1 MTAPPPTK
9 IIAVHVNY
17 RSRAQQRGQ
26 SPKVPSYFMKPVSSL
41 GRTGDPVVKPRGTQL
56 LGIEGEIAAII
67 GRRARHVTPE
77 EGLSHVGWFAPAN
90 DVGLFDMRWADRGSN
105 LFSKGQDGYTP
116 IGPAIAAE
124 LVDPAAMTLRT
135 RVNGELVQ
143 EDSSA
148 NLIFPFGMLVADLSR
163 FITLEPG
170 DVILT
175 GTPANAQ
182 LVEPGD
188 EVEVEVDGAATLCNR
203 IVEADQDL
211 ADFGAQPRIAPAT
224 RAMAMGLNG
233 HRAAI
238 LSESAKSALRSVST
252 ATLTVQ
258 LARRGISN
266 PVIAGLR
273 ATRPQDRLLGYAY
286 TLRYVPLREDVRD
299 GDSAELNAQKQAVE
313 SIGPE
318 EVLVIDARGEGGAGT
333 IGDILAARAMARG
346 ASGIVTDG
354 GLRDVDAVARLA
366 IPTYFKAAHPSVLG
380 RLHFPLEANV
390 PVACG
395 GALVMPGDVIVGDG
409 DGVLVIPA
417 ALAEEVAV
425 DALEQEA
432 REAWAL
438 ERVKAGES
446 VRGIYPLTDARR
458 EEFEAWR
465 AQNTD
470 PGDRA

>member
-1 MTAPPPTK
+1 MAAPPPTK

-41 GRTGDPVVKPRGTQL
+41 GRSGDPVIRPRGTEL

-77 EGLSHVGWFAPAN
+77 EGLGHVGWFAPAN

-105 LFSKGQDGYTP
+105 LFSKGQDGFTP
-116 IGPAIAAE
+116 IGPSIAAE
-124 LVDPAAMTLRT
+124 LVDPADLTLRT

-148 NLIFPFGMLVADLSR
+148 NLIFSFGMLVADLSR

-188 EVEVEVDGAATLCNR
+188 EVEVELDGCGTLCNR
-203 IVEADQDL
+203 IVEADQAL
-211 ADFGAQPRIAPAT
+211 AGFGAQPKIAPAT
-224 RAMAMGLNG
+224 RASAMGLNG

-238 LSESAKSALRSVST
+238 LSPAAKSALGSVST
-252 ATLTVQ
+252 ATLSVQ
-258 LARRGISN
+258 LGRRGISN
-266 PVIAGLR
+266 PVISGLR

-299 GDSAELNAQKQAVE
+299 ADGAELNAQKQAIE

-318 EVLVIDARGEGGAGT
+318 EVLVIDARGEPHAGT
-333 IGDILAARAMARG
+333 IGDILAARALARG
-346 ASGIVTDG
+346 ATGIVTDG
-354 GLRDVDAVARLA
+354 GLRDVDAVARLE
-366 IPTYFKAAHPSVLG
+366 IPTYYQAAHPAVLG
-380 RLHFPLEANV
+380 RLHFPLESNV

-395 GALVMPGDVIVGDG
+395 GALVIPGDVIVGDG

-417 ALAEEVAV
+417 ALAEEVAA
-425 DALEQEA
+425 DALEQES

-438 ERVKAGES
+438 ERVKAGET
-446 VRGIYPLTDARR
+446 VRGIYPLSDARR
-458 EEFEAWR
+458 ADYEAWR
-465 AQNTD
+465 AQNIE
-470 PGDRA
+470 PGDRE

>member
-1 MTAPPPTK
+1 VTAPPPTK
-9 IIAVHVNY
+9 IIAVHVNF

-41 GRTGDPVVKPRGTQL
+41 GRSGDPVIRPRGTQL

-67 GRRARHVTPE
+67 GRRARHVAPE
-77 EGLSHVGWFAPAN
+77 DGLGHVGWFAPAN

-105 LFSKGQDGYTP
+105 LFSKGQDGFTP
-116 IGPAIAAE
+116 IGPTVAADQ
-124 LVDPAAMTLRT
+124 VDPANLTLRT
-135 RVNGELVQ
+135 RVNGEVIQ
-143 EDSSA
+143 EDTSA
-148 NLIFPFGMLVADLSR
+148 NLIFSFGMLVADLSR

-175 GTPANAQ
+175 GTPANAA

-188 EVEVEVDGAATLCNR
+188 EVEVELDGAGTLCNR

-211 ADFGAQPRIAPAT
+211 AAFGAQPHVAPAT
-224 RAMAMGLNG
+224 RAAAMGLNG
-233 HRAAI
+233 HRAAV
-238 LSESAKSALRSVST
+238 LSEAAKAALRSVST
-252 ATLTVQ
+252 ATLSSQ
-258 LARRGISN
+258 LNRRGISN

-273 ATRPQDRLLGYAY
+273 ATRPADRLLGYAY
-286 TLRYVPLREDVRD
+286 TLRYVPLREDIRD
-299 GDSAELNAQKQAVE
+299 ADTAELNAQKQAVE

-318 EVLVIDARGEGGAGT
+318 EVLVIDARREPHAGT
-333 IGDILAARAMARG
+333 IGDILAARALARG

-354 GLRDVDAVARLA
+354 GLRDVEAVARLE
-366 IPTYFKAAHPSVLG
+366 IPTYFAAAHAAVLG
-380 RLHFPLEANV
+380 RLHFPLESNV

-395 GALVMPGDVIVGDG
+395 GALVIPGDVIVGDG

-417 ALAEEVAV
+417 AMAEEVAA
-425 DALEQEA
+425 DALAQES

-446 VRGIYPLTDARR
+446 VRGIYPLSDARR
-458 EEFEAWR
+458 EEYEAWR
-465 AQNTD
+465 GQNSEH
-470 PGDRA
+470 GDRE